1 MKKQY
6 KLDYDSPIGVI
17 EIVGTEEAIYSI
29 LFSEREELKYTEQKN
44 IPEVLKQC
52 YIQLNQYF
60 KGNRCEFSI
69 PFKIEGTEFQKNVW
83 MALTK
88 IKYAETC
95 SYKDIAISIN
105 NEKAIRAV
113 GSANGKNK
121 LSIII
126 PCHRVIGAN
135 GTLTGYAGGL
145 HRKEWLLQHE
155 KQYSME

>member
-29 LFSEREELKYTEQKN
+29 LFSEREELKYTDQKN

-52 YIQLNQYF
+52 YIQLDQYF
-60 KGNRCEFSI
+60 KGKRYDFSV

-83 MALTK
+83 TALTK

-155 KQYSME
+155 KQYSIE